1 MSADLLYRAFG
12 IAGYRVTQTS
22 WEEDSLVLC
31 LEQPRQT
38 LRCSACSSR
47 NVHRKGSVSRE
58 FKTLPIGSQA
68 VRLQLAVPRV
78 LCRSC
83 RLERQVSLDLA
94 EPKKTFTKC
103 FARYVLELAQ
113 LMTVNDVARHL
124 DVSWELVRGIVGD
137 DLQRQFGR
145 PKLKHL
151 RRIAIDEIYIGKTHK
166 FLTIVLDLDSGRIVF
181 VGDGKGENALTPFW
195 KRLRHA
201 RAKIEAVVA
210 DLSPAYDLAIR
221 TALPEATL
229 VFDRFHLVKL
239 LNEHLTELR
248 RELQRE
254 AEEGLQK
261 QVLKG
266 TRWLLLKHPANLDD
280 TRNERQR
287 LDEALRLNESLA
299 TAYYLKEDLRQIW
312 EQRDKHLGELVLE
325 RWIRMAEATGI
336 RQMQK
341 FAKTLRKHRQGIL
354 AWYDHPISTGPLEGT
369 NNKIKLL
376 QRQAFGYRD
385 KEFFKLRLLGL
396 HRSKHALVG

>member
-1 MSADLLYRAFG
+1 MSARDLYRAFG
-12 IAGYRVTQTS
+12 IAGYRVTQSS
-22 WEEDSLVLC
+22 WEEGVLVLA
-31 LEQPRQT
+31 LEQPRPT
-38 LRCSACSSR
+38 LRCAACGAR
-47 NVHRKGSVSRE
+47 EVHRKGAVLRTL
-58 FKTLPIGSQA
+58 KTLPIGTRR
-68 VRLQLAVPRV
+68 VRLTVEVPRV
-78 LCRSC
+78 RCRSC
-83 RLERQVSLDLA
+83 GLERQVPLTLA
-94 EPKKTFTKC
+94 EPKKTYTKC
-103 FARYVLELAQ
+103 FARYVLQLSQ
-113 LMTVNDVARHL
+113 LMTLNDVAQHL
-124 DVSWELVRGIVGD
+124 LVSWDLVRGIVGD
-137 DLQRQFGR
+137 DLQRRFGR

-151 RRIAIDEIYIGKTHK
+151 KRIAIDEIYVGTSHK

-181 VGDGKGENALTPFW
+181 VGDGKGENALKPFW
-195 KRLRHA
+195 KRLRHS
-201 RAKIEAVVA
+201 RAKIEAVAA
-210 DLSPAYDLAIR
+210 DLSPAYGLAIR

-239 LNEHLTELR
+239 LNDHLTELR

-266 TRWLLLKHPANLDD
+266 TRWLLLKHPAHLDE

-312 EQRDKHLGELVLE
+312 EQPTKHLGEQVLE
-325 RWIRMAEATGI
+325 RWIRMAETTGI
-336 RQMQK
+336 RQLIK

-396 HRSKHALVG
+396 HQSKHALVG